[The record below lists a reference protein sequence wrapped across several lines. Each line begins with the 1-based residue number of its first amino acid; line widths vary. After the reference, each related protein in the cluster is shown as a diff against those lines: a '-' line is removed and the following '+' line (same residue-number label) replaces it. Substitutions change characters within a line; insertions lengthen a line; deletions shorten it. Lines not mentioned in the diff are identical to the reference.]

1 MGPLESLDPIRGYPV
16 VSYSSGL
23 VGTPVGIGLAVV
35 AVVTVT
41 GIAIKYRPPSYAR
54 RLPC

>member
-23 VGTPVGIGLAVV
+23 VGTLVGIGLAVV
-35 AVVTVT
+35 AAAIVT

>member
-1 MGPLESLDPIRGYPV
+1 MGPLESLDLIRGYPV

-41 GIAIKYRPPSYAR
+41 GIAIKYRPPSYVR